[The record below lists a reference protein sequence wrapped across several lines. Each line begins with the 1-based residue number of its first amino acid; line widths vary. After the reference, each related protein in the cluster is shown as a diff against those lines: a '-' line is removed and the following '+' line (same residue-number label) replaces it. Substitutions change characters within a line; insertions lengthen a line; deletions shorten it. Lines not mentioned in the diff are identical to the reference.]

1 MQRIFDYVHDSHA
14 MKHTSQHLFLVL
26 WVWGLWACSAPQP
39 QYHIGVS
46 QCLDDAWRQKMNDE
60 MDCEMLLHP
69 DMTLSRRTAYGSNE
83 LQCAQIDSFI
93 AEGVDLLI
101 VSPNDPERVQPAVSR
116 AYRAGIPVIIAD
128 RHVAG
133 DEWTAFIGGDNYA
146 VGQLMAQWGREKLR
160 IKNNELKIK
169 NYELRIK
176 DFTILEVT
184 GMEESVPEQLRHQGF
199 MDGMAEAFPDAG
211 TMPSIYSVSGCK
223 DAYSAVSVFLKEH
236 ARVDAIVAQNDIM
249 AIEAAKAVNDHPAYG
264 KGSVPIM
271 GVDGIIMG
279 LQAIVNG
286 DMECT
291 AVYPTRG
298 DLIINTAVQILTGQP
313 YDQDTVLETML
324 IDAALA
330 YPLLRQFEVM
340 EHDLN
345 TMQIVNRQAQ
355 MQQQEMHSNK
365 RLLFAVIIILAV
377 LFLIA
382 ILFLVV
388 MQRNIH
394 KEINKT
400 ILPQL
405 EDVQEALQINHRDAA
420 FVENIRR
427 IVDEHLTDPNLN
439 VEFLSATLQLDRSQ
453 VFRRLKTITGKGP
466 MEFIRERRL
475 LRADE
480 LLHTTDKTVRQIA
493 MELCFANPGYF
504 SKYYKQ
510 YFGHLPGSRR

>member
-1 MQRIFDYVHDSHA
+1 MNRLRRSFFL
-14 MKHTSQHLFLVL
+14 LFALPLV
-26 WVWGLWACSAPQP
+26 WFGCTDRAPQ
-39 QYHIGVS
+39 YRIGVS
-46 QCLDDAWRQKMNDE
+46 QCLDDTWRQKMNAE

-128 RHVAG
+128 RHVSG

-146 VGQLMAQWGREKLR
+146 VGQLMAEWVKEELR
-160 IKNNELKIK
+160 IK

-249 AIEAAKAVNDHPAYG
+249 AIESAKAVNAAPGYG

-271 GVDGIIMG
+271 GVDGISMG

-298 DLIINTAVQILTGQP
+298 DLIIHTATEILRGEP
-313 YDQDTVLETML
+313 YARDTILETML
-324 IDAALA
+324 IDADLA
-330 YPLLRQFEVM
+330 YPLLRQFEAM
-340 EHDLN
+340 EHELN
-345 TMQIVNRQAQ
+345 TMQLVRLQSQNQWR
-355 MQQQEMHSNK
+355 EMKRNK
-365 RLLFAVIIILAV
+365 HLLLGIIAVLALLFLSV
-377 LFLIA
+377 LVFVIA
-382 ILFLVV
+382 I
-388 MQRNIH
+388 QRNMRAKITS
-394 KEINKT
+394 EI
-400 ILPQL
+400 IPQL
-405 EDVQEALQINHRDAA
+405 EDVKEAIQLSNRDAA
-420 FVENIRR
+420 FMENIRQ
-427 IVDEHLTDPNLN
+427 IVDDNLTNPELN
-439 VEFLSATLQLDRSQ
+439 VEFLSSALQLDRTQ
-453 VFRRLKTITGKGP
+453 VFRRLKAITGKGP
-466 MEFIRERRL
+466 LDYIRERRL
-475 LRADE
+475 IRADE
-480 LLHTTDKTVRQIA
+480 LLNSTDMTVRQVA
-493 MELCFANPGYF
+493 YELRFASPGYF

-510 YFGHLPGSRR
+510 YFGHLPSKR

>member
-1 MQRIFDYVHDSHA
+1 MNRLRRSFYL
-14 MKHTSQHLFLVL
+14 LFALPLV
-26 WVWGLWACSAPQP
+26 WFGCTDRAPQ
-39 QYHIGVS
+39 YRIGVS
-46 QCLDDAWRQKMNDE
+46 QCLDDTWRQKMNAE

-69 DMTLSRRTAYGSNE
+69 DMTLSRRIAYGSNE

-101 VSPNDPERVQPAVSR
+101 VSPNDPDRVQPAVSR

-146 VGQLMAQWGREKLR
+146 VGQLMAEWVKEELR
-160 IKNNELKIK
+160 IK

-249 AIEAAKAVNDHPAYG
+249 AIESAKAVNAAPGYG

-271 GVDGIIMG
+271 GVDGISMG

-298 DLIINTAVQILTGQP
+298 DLIIHTATKILRGEP
-313 YDQDTVLETML
+313 YARDTILETML
-324 IDAALA
+324 IDAGLA
-330 YPLLRQFEVM
+330 YPLLRQFEAM
-340 EHDLN
+340 EHELN
-345 TMQIVNRQAQ
+345 TMQLVRLQSQNQWR
-355 MQQQEMHSNK
+355 EMKRNK
-365 RLLFAVIIILAV
+365 HLLLGIIAVLALLFLSV
-377 LFLIA
+377 LVFVIA
-382 ILFLVV
+382 I
-388 MQRNIH
+388 QRNMRAKITS
-394 KEINKT
+394 EI
-400 ILPQL
+400 IPQL
-405 EDVQEALQINHRDAA
+405 EDVKEAIQLSNRDAA
-420 FVENIRR
+420 FMENIRQ
-427 IVDEHLTDPNLN
+427 IVDDNLTNPELN
-439 VEFLSATLQLDRSQ
+439 VEFLSSALQLDRTQ
-453 VFRRLKTITGKGP
+453 VFRRLKAITGKGP
-466 MEFIRERRL
+466 LDYIRERRL
-475 LRADE
+475 IRADE
-480 LLHTTDKTVRQIA
+480 LLNSTDMTVRQVA
-493 MELCFANPGYF
+493 YELRFASPGYF

-510 YFGHLPGSRR
+510 YFGHLPSKR

>member
-1 MQRIFDYVHDSHA
+1 MNRLRRSFYL
-14 MKHTSQHLFLVL
+14 LFALPLV
-26 WVWGLWACSAPQP
+26 WFGCTDRAPQ
-39 QYHIGVS
+39 YRIGVS
-46 QCLDDAWRQKMNDE
+46 QCLDDTWRQKMNAE

-69 DMTLSRRTAYGSNE
+69 DMTLSRRIAYGSNE

-101 VSPNDPERVQPAVSR
+101 VSPNDPDRVQPAVSR

-146 VGQLMAQWGREKLR
+146 VGQLMAEWVKEELR
-160 IKNNELKIK
+160 IK
-169 NYELRIK
+169 NYELRITNYESRIK

-184 GMEESVPEQLRHQGF
+184 GMEESVPERLRHQGF

-249 AIEAAKAVNDHPAYG
+249 AIESAKAVNAAPGYG

-271 GVDGIIMG
+271 GVDGISMG

-298 DLIINTAVQILTGQP
+298 DLIIHTATKILRGEP
-313 YDQDTVLETML
+313 YARDTILETML
-324 IDAALA
+324 IDADLA
-330 YPLLRQFEVM
+330 YPLLRQFEAM
-340 EHDLN
+340 EHELN
-345 TMQIVNRQAQ
+345 TMQLVRLQSQNQWR
-355 MQQQEMHSNK
+355 EMKRNK
-365 RLLFAVIIILAV
+365 HLMLGIIAV
-377 LFLIA
+377 LAFLFLSVSVFVIA
-382 ILFLVV
+382 I
-388 MQRNIH
+388 QRNMRAKITS
-394 KEINKT
+394 EI
-400 ILPQL
+400 IPQL
-405 EDVQEALQINHRDAA
+405 EEVKEAIHLSNRDAA
-420 FVENIRR
+420 FMENIRQ
-427 IVDEHLTDPNLN
+427 IVDDNLTNPELN
-439 VEFLSATLQLDRSQ
+439 VEFLSSALQLDRTQ
-453 VFRRLKTITGKGP
+453 VFRRLKAITGKGP
-466 MEFIRERRL
+466 LDYIRERRL
-475 LRADE
+475 IRADE
-480 LLHTTDKTVRQIA
+480 LLNSTDMTVRQVA
-493 MELCFANPGYF
+493 YELRFASPGYF

-510 YFGHLPGSRR
+510 YFGHLPSKR

>member
-1 MQRIFDYVHDSHA
+1 MNRLRRSFYLLCA
-14 MKHTSQHLFLVL
+14 LPLV
-26 WVWGLWACSAPQP
+26 WFGCTDRAPQ
-39 QYHIGVS
+39 YRIGVS
-46 QCLDDAWRQKMNDE
+46 QCLDDTWRQKMNAE

-93 AEGVDLLI
+93 TEGVDLLI

-146 VGQLMAQWGREKLR
+146 VGQLMAEWVKEELR
-160 IKNNELKIK
+160 IK
-169 NYELRIK
+169 NYELRIRNYELKITNYESRIK

-184 GMEESVPEQLRHQGF
+184 GMEESVPERLRHQGF

-249 AIEAAKAVNDHPAYG
+249 AIESAKAVNAAPGYG

-271 GVDGIIMG
+271 GVDGISMG

-298 DLIINTAVQILTGQP
+298 DLIIHTATEILRGEP
-313 YDQDTVLETML
+313 YARDTILETML
-324 IDAALA
+324 IDADLA
-330 YPLLRQFEVM
+330 YPLLRQFEAM
-340 EHDLN
+340 EHELN
-345 TMQIVNRQAQ
+345 TMQLVRLQSQNQWR
-355 MQQQEMHSNK
+355 EMKRNK
-365 RLLFAVIIILAV
+365 HLLLGIIAVLALLFLLV
-377 LFLIA
+377 LGFVIA
-382 ILFLVV
+382 I
-388 MQRNIH
+388 QRNMRAKITS
-394 KEINKT
+394 EI
-400 ILPQL
+400 IPQL
-405 EDVQEALQINHRDAA
+405 EDVKEAIQLSNRDAA
-420 FVENIRR
+420 FMENIRQ
-427 IVDEHLTDPNLN
+427 IVDDNLTNPELN
-439 VEFLSATLQLDRSQ
+439 VEFLSSALQLDRTQ

-466 MEFIRERRL
+466 LDYIRERRL
-475 LRADE
+475 IRADE
-480 LLHTTDKTVRQIA
+480 LLNSTDMTVRQVA
-493 MELCFANPGYF
+493 YELRFASPGYF

-510 YFGHLPGSRR
+510 YFGHLPSKR